1 MAAGAGET
9 AVLAALGLSHWEG
22 EQLARRCSETGESL
36 PRWSLNTLV
45 PAGAENQGG
54 RHGI

>member
-9 AVLAALGLSHWEG
+9 AVLAAPGLSHWEG